1 MKRRRDGFTLAELL
15 IVVAIIAVL
24 VAISIPIFSSQLENS
39 REAVDTANIRSQ
51 YAEIL
56 VEAITNGE
64 DVNTN
69 GEAKVALQQKIENW
83 QNDEFYFDLTE
94 IATLIIDYPKP
105 GGSGWVSYEHEN
117 NMIVIH
123 FDDDS
128 MSSGGTEPGVVSN
141 TVPAGTQ
148 YGLSSYSKMSKGK
161 YNISINSPVSGTI
174 QLELVIH
181 AGKNTNSA
189 EKIVVEI
196 EVHEGNN
203 ALSFDNTA
211 QNSSFAIRFKD
222 EISKSD
228 ANAIISNIVITR
240 TGNLDN

>member
-15 IVVAIIAVL
+15 IVVAIISVL

-56 VEAITNGE
+56 VEAITNGK

-69 GEAKVALQQKIENW
+69 GEAKVALQQKIEDW
-83 QNDEFYFDLTE
+83 QNEEFYYSLTD
-94 IATLIIDYPKP
+94 IATMIINYPKS
-105 GGSGWVSYEHEN
+105 GGSAWVSYEYDT

-123 FDDDS
+123 FDDGS
-128 MSSGGTEPGVVSN
+128 VPSGGTEPGIISN

-148 YGLSSYSKMSKGK
+148 YALSGYSKMKRGK
-161 YNISINSPVSGTI
+161 YSISINSPVSGTI

-181 AGKNTNSA
+181 AGKSTNSA
-189 EKIVVEI
+189 EKKIVEI

-203 ALSFDNTA
+203 TLSFDNTA
-211 QNSSFAIRFKD
+211 QNSSFAIRFKN

-228 ANAIISNIVITR
+228 ANSIIANSVISR
-240 TGNLDN
+240 TCDLD